1 MRMLF
6 GRAKQV
12 FFWSLTVS
20 WIVLV
25 AATGAAAQSI
35 PAELVSYPELI
46 LHNGKILTVDDAFS
60 SRQAVAIRDSRF
72 LKVGTNQEVLNLRG
86 PATEVIDLQG
96 RTVVPGFIDTHGHG
110 HFVSPRGAGLVSGGD
125 LICET
130 VQKCLEEVQAG
141 VAKAQA
147 GEWIRFG
154 GVRNDVLI
162 NQMTRWDFD
171 KVSPD
176 NPIWIA
182 TACCTS
188 LLNTAAWE
196 QVKDRLVELEGA
208 YKDAESGEPKGHIRG
223 QANGVLDHEFSRWP
237 DRWWEEPTL
246 EEQRERL
253 RVLNRHGVTMNG
265 GRTTGL
271 GVSVL
276 NELRRRG
283 ELTVRVRPLIEFAM
297 LNPQAEAYLKRVG
310 NLTGVGD
317 DWFKIP
323 GMTVSAP
330 DGQTNEGGAMSTV
343 VPRRMLDQAG
353 GVPWEMFGEDRFLAG
368 ENKWALSRQDLD
380 WKGEGTEYE
389 TIILANRYGWSI
401 AGMHTQG
408 DIGAKM
414 VLEAFEEA
422 NQERSLQG
430 RHFGFDHGMIR
441 EDEDLQRA
449 ARLDVSNSFHS
460 GYVFGPGNRGQIYM
474 FGEELHRNF
483 SPVKSAVEFDVKPG
497 LELEGSFDSGE
508 VGALVAIQRF
518 VTRTDEQGRVW
529 GARQA
534 INREEGLRMATIW
547 NAGYTGDEGS
557 VGSIEEGKLA
567 DMVVLDGDYMTVP
580 EEKISDLR
588 VDLTFVGGK
597 IVYDRLKD

>member
-1 MRMLF
+1 MKVLF

-86 PATEVIDLQG
+86 PATQVIDLQG

-110 HFVSPRGAGLVSGGD
+110 HFVSPRGAGLVSGGS
-125 LICET
+125 LTCES
-130 VQKCLEEVQAG
+130 VDSCLEEVQAG
-141 VAKAQA
+141 VAKAQP
-147 GEWIRFG
+147 GEWVRFG

-162 NQMTRWDFD
+162 NQMDRWDFD
-171 KVSPD
+171 KVSPN

-196 QVKDRLVELEGA
+196 QVKERLVELEGA
-208 YKDAESGEPKGHIRG
+208 YKDAESGEANGHIRG

-237 DRWWEEPTL
+237 ERWWEDPTL

-253 RVLNRHGVTMNG
+253 RNLNTHGVTMNG

-283 ELTVRVRPLIEFAM
+283 ELTVRVRPIIEFAM

-330 DGQTNEGGAMSTV
+330 DGQTNEGGSMSTV
-343 VPRRMLDQAG
+343 VPRRMLDQEG
-353 GVPWEMFGEDRFLAG
+353 GVPWDMFGEDRYLAG

-380 WKGEGTEYE
+380 WKGPGTEYE
-389 TIILANRYGWSI
+389 TIILANHYGWSI

-483 SPVKSAVEFDVKPG
+483 SPVKSAVLFNVKPG
-497 LELEGSFDSGE
+497 LELEGALDSDR

-534 INREEGLRMATIW
+534 ISREEGLRMATIW
-547 NAGYTGDEGS
+547 NAGYTGDEDL
-557 VGSIEEGKLA
+557 VGSIEVGKLA

-580 EEKISDLR
+580 EDKISDLH

-597 IVYDRLKD
+597 IVYDRLKE

>member
-1 MRMLF
+1 MRVSF
-6 GRAKQV
+6 GRVKQG
-12 FFWSLTVS
+12 FFWTLTVS

-46 LHNGKILTVDDAFS
+46 LHNGKILTVDEAFS

-125 LICET
+125 LICES

-141 VAKAQA
+141 VAKAQP
-147 GEWIRFG
+147 GEWVRFG

-208 YKDAESGEPKGHIRG
+208 YKDAESGEPNGHIRG

-253 RVLNRHGVTMNG
+253 RMLNTHGVTMNG

-317 DWFKIP
+317 VWFKIP

-380 WKGEGTEYE
+380 WKGKGTEYE
-389 TIILANRYGWSI
+389 TIILANHYGWSI

-449 ARLDVSNSFHS
+449 VRLDVRNSFHS

-497 LELEGSFDSGE
+497 LELEGALDSDK

-547 NAGYTGDEGS
+547 NAGYTGDEDL
-557 VGSIEEGKLA
+557 VGSIEVGKLA